1 MRVVSPLKEHEKIGA
16 NLKINHKMARMGIES
31 RDKPDP
37 YIVNARMNYEELQE
51 KMARIDASKLN
62 LEETVVQVSRVS
74 KVVKGGRRFS
84 IRALVV
90 VGDHNGHV
98 GFGFGKAGE
107 YTEAIRKGVEDAKK
121 HLIEVPLTGT
131 TIPFIVTANFG
142 ASKVLL
148 KPAAPGTGVIAG
160 GAVRAV
166 MESAG
171 VRDILTKT
179 LGSTNKANTVQA
191 CISGLRELRSP
202 EVEAARRGKTVAE
215 LLGKRRAAQLVAATA
230 AAAEQAA
237 AARIAREEEARDS
250 RGTGG
255 GRGDRRDRRGERSDR
270 PERRER
276 SSGGGRR

>member
-1 MRVVSPLKEHEKIGA
+1 
-16 NLKINHKMARMGIES
+16 
-31 RDKPDP
+31 
-37 YIVNARMNYEELQE
+37 
-51 KMARIDASKLN
+51 MARIDASKLN

-90 VGDHNGHV
+90 VGDHNGYV
-98 GFGFGKAGE
+98 GFGFGKASE

-121 HLIEVPLTGT
+121 HLIQVPLSGT
-131 TIPFIVTANFG
+131 TIPFMVKTSFG
-142 ASKVLL
+142 ASEVLL

-191 CISGLRELRSP
+191 CVQALRELRSADT
-202 EVEAARRGKTVAE
+202 EAVRRGKTVAE
-215 LLGKRRAAQLVAATA
+215 MVGRKQAERLATA
-230 AAAEQAA
+230 AANAAEQAA
-237 AARIAREEEARDS
+237 AARAAREEEARES
-250 RGTGG
+250 RAVTSRRSGS
-255 GRGDRRDRRGERSDR
+255 GDRDRRGGGSGDR
-270 PERRER
+270 R
-276 SSGGGRR
+276 GGGSGDRDRRGGGSGSGDRRR

>member
-1 MRVVSPLKEHEKIGA
+1 MP
-16 NLKINHKMARMGIES
+16 
-31 RDKPDP
+31 
-37 YIVNARMNYEELQE
+37 
-51 KMARIDASKLN
+51 RIDASKLN

-98 GFGFGKAGE
+98 GFGLGKASE

-121 HLIEVPLTGT
+121 NLIEIPLYGT
-131 TIPFIVTANFG
+131 TIPFMVTTRYG
-142 ASKVLL
+142 ASQIVL

-171 VRDILTKT
+171 IRDILTKT

-191 CISGLRELRSP
+191 CLRGLQSLRSP
-202 EVEAARRGKTVAE
+202 EVEAALRGKTVTEIVGRKRAE
-215 LLGKRRAAQLVAATA
+215 QIAAANVS
-230 AAAEQAA
+230 AAEQAA
-237 AARIAREEEARDS
+237 AARAAQEEARERAAAS
-250 RGTGG
+250 NRRGS
-255 GRGDRRDRRGERSDR
+255 GDRDRRGGSGDR
-270 PERRER
+270 NDRGGDRRGGGSGGERR
-276 SSGGGRR
+276 GRRP